1 MKRQQGFGPIEGQG
15 LSDQDLVA
23 FVEGSAAKEGSESAE
38 ASHVAQVTVS
48 GHFPAAG
55 VHQAVGICG
64 DAGSVPRG
72 VPGSYEFLSRCWSRT
87 IFDATFGS
95 FVQLDAGSLAQRPS

>member
-1 MKRQQGFGPIEGQG
+1 MQRQQGFGPIEGQG

-23 FVEGSAAKEGSESAE
+23 FVEGSATKEGSERVLKHRTAAAE
-38 ASHVAQVTVS
+38 VTVF

-64 DAGSVPRG
+64 DAGSVPRAE
-72 VPGSYEFLSRCWSRT
+72 P
-87 IFDATFGS
+87 
-95 FVQLDAGSLAQRPS
+95 